1 MTPVTTKPRG
11 TRIVAVGGVALP
23 IVGGAFVAA
32 LALFTALGLAGGLWV
47 LCAIA
52 LCWVL
57 WEAAKDAKQA
67 DEELARREDA
77 RLAEEA
83 RLDKQLRAWTNA
95 DQVRRRIR
103 RAEDFGDTAA

>member
-1 MTPVTTKPRG
+1 MTNTTQKPAGLNRWA
-11 TRIVAVGGVALP
+11 IGGVALL

-47 LCAIA
+47 LCASV

-67 DEELARREDA
+67 DEELARREDE